1 MNMKLA
7 IATLAISTV
16 MLVSCKSEEEKVADI
31 AQDYLEAVTNY
42 HVSEAKEYASEE
54 FMPILETMTYFMS
67 VTPKEQLDATLPNEI
82 TINKTLLKA
91 DTAIVYFHSKNPST
105 ECDAQLKMIKTNGEW
120 LVYDQGE
127 TVK

>member
-16 MLVSCKSEEEKVADI
+16 LLVSCKSEEEKVADI

-42 HVSEAKEYASEE
+42 HVDKAKEYASAD
-54 FMPILETMTYFMS
+54 FRSILETMAYFLS
-67 VTPKEQLDATLPNEI
+67 VTPKEKLDATLPNEI
-82 TINKTLLKA
+82 TINKTLLNA
-91 DTAIVYFHSKNPST
+91 DTAIVYFHSKNPSN
-105 ECDAQLKMIKTNGEW
+105 ECDAQLKMIKTDGKW